1 METYDN
7 FGIFGFSIV
16 DNLGYTSVLNK
27 SEHFWFFVP
36 PKGQF
41 LQITSFNILL
51 LYGEFRLDFNIG
63 NVGFKPSTLKLK
75 L

>member
-16 DNLGYTSVLNK
+16 DNLGYKSVLNK

-41 LQITSFNILL
+41 LQITSFKLEL
-51 LYGEFRLDFNIG
+51 TFEEFTI
-63 NVGFKPSTLKLK
+63 KKY
-75 L
+75 